1 MDFHAEFEKSIERFP
16 SLVGLIFADMD
27 GESILFEN
35 PDMDTF
41 DIKLA
46 GAKMPILMSAYPFAG
61 EDHLPKFM
69 EISYRNRYVLSVV
82 LKQYYSIT
90 LVGSDIRD
98 KGRLKHHLQD
108 LAAKF
113 NQDIY

>member
-1 MDFHAEFEKSIERFP
+1 MDFHTEFEKTLKRFP

-35 PDMDTF
+35 PSMDTF

-46 GAKMPILMSAYPFAG
+46 GAKMPILMAAYPFAG
-61 EDHLPKFM
+61 KDGKPRFM
-69 EISYRNRYVLSVV
+69 EISYKNRYVLSVV

-108 LAAKF
+108 LAEKF

>member
-1 MDFHAEFEKSIERFP
+1 MDFHAEFEKSLDLYP

-35 PDMDTF
+35 PHMESF

-46 GAKMPILMSAYPFAG
+46 GAKMPILMAAYAFAG
-61 EDHLPKFM
+61 EDNKPRFM
-69 EISYRNRYVLSVV
+69 EIAYENRYVLSVV

-90 LVGSDIRD
+90 LVGSDVRD
-98 KGRLKHHLQD
+98 KGRLRNHLQG
-108 LAAKF
+108 LAEKF